1 LVLTDV
7 VMPRMK
13 GPELADRLAT
23 VSPETLV
30 LFMCGYIDNKVVE
43 EQFKDRLGALL
54 RKPFTR
60 AELRERVRAALDV
73 RDAPQASA

>member
-1 LVLTDV
+1 
-7 VMPRMK
+7 MK
-13 GPELADRLAT
+13 GPELADRLAM

-30 LFMCGYIDNKVVE
+30 LFMCGYIDNKAVE

-60 AELRERVRAALDV
+60 AEFRERVRAALDV

>member
-1 LVLTDV
+1 MVLTDL

-30 LFMCGYIDNKVVE
+30 LFMCGYIDNKAVE

>member
-1 LVLTDV
+1 MTDV

-60 AELRERVRAALDV
+60 AELRERVRVALDV

>member
-30 LFMCGYIDNKVVE
+30 LFMCGYIDNKAVE

>member
-1 LVLTDV
+1 MTDV

-30 LFMCGYIDNKVVE
+30 LFMCGYIDNKAVE

-60 AELRERVRAALDV
+60 ADLRERVRAALDV

>member
-1 LVLTDV
+1 
-7 VMPRMK
+7 MPRMK

>member
-1 LVLTDV
+1 MTDV

-30 LFMCGYIDNKVVE
+30 LFMCGCIDNKAVE
-43 EQFKDRLGALL
+43 EQFKDRPGALL

-60 AELRERVRAALDV
+60 AEFRERVRAALDV

>member
-30 LFMCGYIDNKVVE
+30 LFMCGYIDNKAVE

-60 AELRERVRAALDV
+60 AELRERVKAALDV

>member
-1 LVLTDV
+1 MVLTDV

-13 GPELADRLAT
+13 GPELADCLAT

-60 AELRERVRAALDV
+60 AELRERVGVALDV

>member
-1 LVLTDV
+1 MVLTDV

-30 LFMCGYIDNKVVE
+30 LFMCGYIDNKAVE
-43 EQFKDRLGALL
+43 EQFKDRLGTLL

-60 AELRERVRAALDV
+60 AELRERVRVALDV

>member
-1 LVLTDV
+1 MTDV

-30 LFMCGYIDNKVVE
+30 LFMCGYIDNKAVE
-43 EQFKDRLGALL
+43 EQFKDRFGALL

>member
-1 LVLTDV
+1 MVLTDV

-13 GPELADRLAT
+13 GPELADHLAT

-60 AELRERVRAALDV
+60 AELRERVRVALDV

>member
-1 LVLTDV
+1 LVLTDL

-30 LFMCGYIDNKVVE
+30 LFMCGYIDNKAVE

>member
-1 LVLTDV
+1 MVLTDV

-30 LFMCGYIDNKVVE
+30 LFMCGYIDNKAVE

-60 AELRERVRAALDV
+60 AELRERVRVALDV

>member
-1 LVLTDV
+1 MTDV

-13 GPELADRLAT
+13 GPELADRLAR

-30 LFMCGYIDNKVVE
+30 LFMCGYIDNKAVE

>member
-1 LVLTDV
+1 MTDV

-30 LFMCGYIDNKVVE
+30 LFMCGYIDNKAVE

-60 AELRERVRAALDV
+60 AELRERVRVALDV

>member
-1 LVLTDV
+1 MVLTDV

-60 AELRERVRAALDV
+60 AELRERVRVALDV

>member
-1 LVLTDV
+1 MVLTDV

>member
-1 LVLTDV
+1 
-7 VMPRMK
+7 MK

-23 VSPETLV
+23 VSPETLG
-30 LFMCGYIDNKVVE
+30 LFMCGYIDNKAVE
-43 EQFKDRLGALL
+43 EQFKDRLAALL

-60 AELRERVRAALDV
+60 AELRERVRVALDV

>member
-1 LVLTDV
+1 
-7 VMPRMK
+7 MK

-30 LFMCGYIDNKVVE
+30 LFMCGYIDNKAVE

>member
-1 LVLTDV
+1 MVLTDV

-30 LFMCGYIDNKVVE
+30 LFMCGYIDNKAVE

>member
-1 LVLTDV
+1 MVLTDV

-30 LFMCGYIDNKVVE
+30 LFMCGYIDNKAVE

-54 RKPFTR
+54 RKPFTW

>member
-1 LVLTDV
+1 
-7 VMPRMK
+7 MK

-30 LFMCGYIDNKVVE
+30 LFMCGYIDNKAVE

-60 AELRERVRAALDV
+60 AELQRARESRARPLGTL
-73 RDAPQASA
+73 RKRRPRCSPPSH

>member
-1 LVLTDV
+1 MTDV
-7 VMPRMK
+7 VMPRMM

-30 LFMCGYIDNKVVE
+30 LFMCGYIDNKAVE

>member
-1 LVLTDV
+1 
-7 VMPRMK
+7 MPRMK
-13 GPELADRLAT
+13 GPELADRLAP

-30 LFMCGYIDNKVVE
+30 LFMCGYIDNKAVE

-60 AELRERVRAALDV
+60 AELRERVRVALDV